1 RPTPTTVAAGRRRAA
16 RPSPR
21 PRRRRRTA
29 SSRTRP
35 RSPWRSRP
43 PGCRGVPASW
53 GEIKGLG
60 AAARL
65 DRSNVRS
72 YTLTMFGR
80 VRAVLEQVMSRF
92 DPALVDADTA
102 QRLLDQVVA
111 IKHMAAT
118 AEAGLAARVAD
129 TRVWADGGD
138 PSAAHELARR
148 TGTSVG
154 RAKEIL
160 ETGRRLR

>member
-1 RPTPTTVAAGRRRAA
+1 MFAVVRAA
-16 RPSPR
+16 
-21 PRRRRRTA
+21 
-29 SSRTRP
+29 
-35 RSPWRSRP
+35 
-43 PGCRGVPASW
+43 
-53 GEIKGLG
+53 
-60 AAARL
+60 
-65 DRSNVRS
+65 
-72 YTLTMFGR
+72 
-80 VRAVLEQVMSRF
+80 LEQVTSRF

-129 TRVWADGGD
+129 SRVWADDGD

-154 RAKEIL
+154 RAKEIV
-160 ETGRRLR
+160 ETGRRLRQCPDTAAAAKRGELSPQQTAAITDAASVDPDAEGRLLAQAQRGSLQELRDECAR